1 MRKGYHKMPDG
12 TIMKDSDHMKKYK
25 HGGSA
30 SHGNKKAH
38 SRSKP
43 AGNSGLYGRVQRKQ
57 GGGGVMG
64 PGDPQELSSAQQNL
78 LRQAQQYSQ
87 QTGQNPAEVQRLTG
101 IYGDQTGASNTPAPM
116 GGFLDFYDRQV
127 QPRGRMPEPRLPGGG
142 RLRPPVMGPMPDAGR
157 MGPRRLESMG
167 QSIRD
172 ALGMMSDKMGSG
184 TRTRP
189 PRPRSGMPRRGGGRR
204 GGR

>member
-1 MRKGYHKMPDG
+1 MPPGRG
-12 TIMKDSDHMKKYK
+12 TSGGPSAPGGRMMA
-25 HGGSA
+25 GTLGGGPGGLGSA
-30 SHGNKKAH
+30 
-38 SRSKP
+38 
-43 AGNSGLYGRVQRKQ
+43 
-57 GGGGVMG
+57 G
-64 PGDPQELSSAQQNL
+64 PGGELRRRAALQRGPGRRPPMTGGRMPQ
-78 LRQAQQYSQ
+78 
-87 QTGQNPAEVQRLTG
+87 P
-101 IYGDQTGASNTPAPM
+101 PM
-116 GGFLDFYDRQV
+116 G
-127 QPRGRMPEPRLPGGG
+127 GRMPEPRLPGGG